1 MRGVFLQVRLRLGT
15 RPSAVPVAGWDAVP
29 PRDASHN
36 AHADRRSC
44 TSHATH
50 SGNPIRREV
59 LVMRVSSLQ
68 LPERGM
74 ALRVDRDAVAVRAR
88 ARPSLSEPKPD
99 K

>member
-44 TSHATH
+44 TSHATETRLSKH
-50 SGNPIRREV
+50 RIRTDGKYMSTGKNGPVETTGAVTDR
-59 LVMRVSSLQ
+59 
-68 LPERGM
+68 
-74 ALRVDRDAVAVRAR
+74 RDAWYFSSARPRLRAAR
-88 ARPSLSEPKPD
+88 A
-99 K
+99 